1 MQGSAPPPPGAPS
14 AAPAAAPAAAA
25 PKINKLVTH
34 VPAAQVSA
42 EFKAAADAFPLWDSI
57 THPQKPAG
65 SGKFLFDYNGDYD
78 TERVLILSGKATLT
92 PTVGLN
98 RKPIAIG
105 AGDSVWFHHGF
116 ACAWHVTEPMTKKY
130 VDGLLLCC
138 PVLMLFLL
146 LIRLRSGT
154 PTSTLRAR
162 RASLA

>member
-42 EFKAAADAFPLWDSI
+42 EFKAAADAFPLWDST

-116 ACAWHVTEPMTKKY
+116 ACAWHVTEPMTKK
-130 VDGLLLCC
+130 
-138 PVLMLFLL
+138 
-146 LIRLRSGT
+146 
-154 PTSTLRAR
+154 
-162 RASLA
+162 